1 MAETTTFPIHLIKT
15 RLQLH
20 GDSLLSSHPTS
31 AFRVGLGIIREQGAL
46 CLYSGLSPK
55 IFRHM
60 FYTLIQNVVS
70 VDNASISIIGKAVVG
85 GIFGVV
91 AQVRTLWLCCLVS
104 YRFVIFKCQYKL

>member
-1 MAETTTFPIHLIKT
+1 
-15 RLQLH
+15 
-20 GDSLLSSHPTS
+20 
-31 AFRVGLGIIREQGAL
+31 LGIIREQGAL